1 MHRFLTAAAA
11 VFIGINAFLGGG
23 SVSAQPSTYG
33 DAMKWYER
41 EAAKGTAKAQFLLG
55 LLYERGAGPRGKD
68 AAAAYGWFLKAAE
81 QGYPRAEYKVGVAL
95 QFAIGTP
102 ADPDK
107 AVTWY
112 RRAAEHGVT
121 EAQYNLAYM
130 IENAVG
136 PAQSP
141 QEAAHWYRRAAEGG
155 FGPAQL
161 NLGYLY
167 LRGAGVAASAPEAW
181 AWFRAAESRG
191 IEGAAA
197 ARAEVEAGLG
207 AAELAEAKRL
217 AENRVRR

>member
-107 AVTWY
+107 AVTTVQLTK
-112 RRAAEHGVT
+112 APT
-121 EAQYNLAYM
+121 
-130 IENAVG
+130 IST
-136 PAQSP
+136 SP
-141 QEAAHWYRRAAEGG
+141 C
-155 FGPAQL
+155 
-161 NLGYLY
+161 
-167 LRGAGVAASAPEAW
+167 
-181 AWFRAAESRG
+181 
-191 IEGAAA
+191 
-197 ARAEVEAGLG
+197 
-207 AAELAEAKRL
+207 AKLMRL
-217 AENRVRR
+217 MMPYTIV